1 MTVRPGAVAD
11 TIERHIRTVAGVLGI
26 QKHSVCWYLD
36 PADLAD
42 SIAEQWQT
50 AGSSSAP
57 GQVRGDRGL

>member
-11 TIERHIRTVAGVLGI
+11 TIERHILTVAERLRI
-26 QKHSVCWYLD
+26 QEHSVWRYLD

-42 SIAEQWQT
+42 SIAEQWHT
-50 AGSSSAP
+50 AENSSAP